1 MGPSPDRNGACK
13 QPEPFGRQCHD
24 TAAAVAPPGPTNGMR
39 AAVNVVLSIS
49 SSDATAP
56 MSGSSGR
63 LRDIINENCP
73 LVSPLGRSASSERRA
88 SALAARCT
96 CRQRHEIADHK
107 RSSQMLGLLPVGY
120 QDKAKITLISMYLP
134 PPTHTHRIYIDI
146 NIWETILTHP
156 SINYPT
162 IWPYRVTRVGGYDNA
177 QIPSCGILFVVG
189 TISPRLARRLFRL
202 RANPGML
209 G

>member
-1 MGPSPDRNGACK
+1 
-13 QPEPFGRQCHD
+13 
-24 TAAAVAPPGPTNGMR
+24 MR

-73 LVSPLGRSASSERRA
+73 LVSPLGRSASSEHRA

-120 QDKAKITLISMYLP
+120 QVSQDN
-134 PPTHTHRIYIDI
+134 IDI
-146 NIWETILTHP
+146 NVLAPPHTHP
-156 SINYPT
+156 DLY
-162 IWPYRVTRVGGYDNA
+162 
-177 QIPSCGILFVVG
+177 
-189 TISPRLARRLFRL
+189 
-202 RANPGML
+202 
-209 G
+209 